1 MGRKEAHSA
10 ASSTIRFF
18 NSVAEGQEAT
28 TSKTISFE
36 NPRFA
41 KNAAVDKVII
51 FSIVTTPIFV
61 QCAKA
66 TPCNNRPS
74 LLLLYCLFFDI
85 IISFYQVLP
94 LVLTSSGL

>member
-1 MGRKEAHSA
+1 M
-10 ASSTIRFF
+10 
-18 NSVAEGQEAT
+18 
-28 TSKTISFE
+28 TSETISSE

-74 LLLLYCLFFDI
+74 LLLLYCLFFRHSNI
-85 IISFYQVLP
+85 FLRSAASRSNFFRSLIKIRV
-94 LVLTSSGL
+94 